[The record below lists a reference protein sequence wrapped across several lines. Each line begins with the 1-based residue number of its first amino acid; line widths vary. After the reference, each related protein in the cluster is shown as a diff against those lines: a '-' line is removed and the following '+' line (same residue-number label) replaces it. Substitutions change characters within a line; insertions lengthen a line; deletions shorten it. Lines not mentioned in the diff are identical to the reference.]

1 MFSFLFSI
9 KVYDFN
15 NGTFYAFGLFCMKT
29 SKSTKPLV
37 ISMTYL
43 WRRRRKKMVMKQ
55 SRLFD
60 KIRLAWLCEQVGGAD
75 AGNPLASVKH

>member
-1 MFSFLFSI
+1 MFSFLFNI

-15 NGTFYAFGLFCMKT
+15 NGTFYAFGIFCIKT
-29 SKSTKPLV
+29 SKSTKPLF

-43 WRRRRKKMVMKQ
+43 WCRRRKKKVVKQ

-60 KIRLAWLCEQVGGAD
+60 KIRLDGFV
-75 AGNPLASVKH
+75 NK